1 MRVKAPPEP
10 GPKLADNSDRWPA
23 LAAMLAPAAGCD
35 CQMLAVMLAEA
46 VEAERGDVPAIPAV
60 PAGKH

>member
-1 MRVKAPPEP
+1 MAMKAPPEP

-35 CQMLAVMLAEA
+35 CQMLAVMLADG
-46 VEAERGDVPAIPAV
+46 ERGDDPAASG
-60 PAGKH
+60 ARREKN